1 MTVVHSSRATAQI
14 DLGAVEHNI
23 RTLQTIAGVPVMA
36 VVKADAYGHGAV
48 PVALAAKS
56 AGAQWLGV
64 CFVDEAIELRSH
76 GVPGPILAWLL
87 SDDDDLGAALDQ
99 DIDLSVVSLAQLER
113 VANLARERGIHARL
127 HIEVDTGLNRAG
139 ASRDQWEVIFSRAV
153 ELSSDVEI
161 ISIWSHLASSDEPNH
176 PANAKQHVRY
186 ESALAL
192 AKLLGLNISMRHLAN
207 SAGTLLHPDFRYDL
221 VRCGIATY
229 GVTPGGDAGEVS
241 QYSLKPVMTVKSK
254 ISYVRQLEKGEGV
267 SYSHKYVAPH
277 ATTVGLIPVG
287 YADGIPRN
295 ATNAGHVT
303 YKGARYPIVGTVCMD
318 QFVVEFGA
326 TPIELGDEVTIFG
339 ADAADAHEWALS
351 AGTIGYELVTRLGS
365 RIAREYVDGVR

>member
-1 MTVVHSSRATAQI
+1 MTVVNSSRATAQI

-23 RTLQTIAGVPVMA
+23 RTLKSIAGVPVMA
-36 VVKADAYGHGAV
+36 VVKADGYGHGAV
-48 PVALAAKS
+48 PVALAAKN
-56 AGAQWLGV
+56 AGAEWLGV
-64 CFVDEAIELRSH
+64 CFIDEALELRSH
-76 GVPGPILAWLL
+76 GIPGPIVAWLL
-87 SDDDDLGAALDQ
+87 SDDDDYASALDQ
-99 DIDLSVVSLAQLER
+99 DIDLSVVSVAQMERIAELAQQ
-113 VANLARERGIHARL
+113 RGIRARL

-139 ASRDQWEVIFSRAV
+139 ASRDQWEKIFNRAV
-153 ELSSDVEI
+153 ELSAHIEV
-161 ISIWSHLASSDEPNH
+161 ISVWSHLAASDEPSH

-192 AKLLGLNISMRHLAN
+192 AQLLGLNVRIRHLAN
-207 SAGTLLHPDFRYDL
+207 SAGALLHPDFRYDL

-229 GVTPGGDAGEVS
+229 GITPGGDAGDIANFEL
-241 QYSLKPVMTVKSK
+241 QPVMTVKSK
-254 ISYVRQLEKGEGV
+254 IAYVRQLEKGEGV
-267 SYSHKYVAPH
+267 SYSHKYVAEQ

-326 TPIELGDEVTIFG
+326 TPVELGDEVTVFG
-339 ADAADAHEWALS
+339 AGAADAHEWALS

-365 RIAREYVDGVR
+365 RISREYVDGVR

>member
-1 MTVVHSSRATAQI
+1 MTVVNSSRATAQI

-23 RTLQTIAGVPVMA
+23 RTLKSIAGVPVMA

-56 AGAQWLGV
+56 AGAEWLGV
-64 CFVDEAIELRSH
+64 CFVDEALELRSH

-87 SDDDDLGAALDQ
+87 SEDDDLGAALDQ
-99 DIDLSVVSLAQLER
+99 DVDLSIVSLSQLEQ
-113 VANLARERGIHARL
+113 VAELARQRGIRARL

-139 ASRDQWEVIFSRAV
+139 AARNQWEKIFNRAV
-153 ELSSDVEI
+153 ELSADIEV
-161 ISIWSHLASSDEPNH
+161 ISIWSHLAAAEEPSH
-176 PANAKQHVRY
+176 QANAKQHVRY

-192 AKLLGLNISMRHLAN
+192 AQLLGLNISMRHLAN
-207 SAGTLLHPDFRYDL
+207 SAATILHPEFRYDL

-229 GVTPGGDAGEVS
+229 GVTPGGEVGAVS
-241 QYSLKPVMTVKSK
+241 QHALQPVMTVTSK
-254 ISYVRQLEKGEGV
+254 IAYVRQLEKGEGV
-267 SYSHKYVAPH
+267 SYSHKYIADRP
-277 ATTVGLIPVG
+277 TTVGLIPVG

-295 ATNAGHVT
+295 ATNSGHVT

-326 TPIELGDEVTIFG
+326 TPIEVGDEVTIFG
-339 ADAADAHEWALS
+339 ADATDAHEWAAT

-365 RIAREYVDGVR
+365 RIQREYVDGVR